1 MNALKRAIKTM
12 ERYELER
19 EKSGGYPTNTT
30 DDLLVRA
37 QTYALIAIAQEQ
49 RVISN
54 QPIDHTEDADYQ
66 A

>member
-1 MNALKRAIKTM
+1 M